1 MTIWAIAD
9 LHLAKGVPSKHMR
22 LFGPRWEHYM
32 EQIEAEWRRVV
43 SVDDLVLIPGD
54 ISWAMH
60 LQEAAVDLAWIDA
73 LPGTKLLLR
82 GNHDYW
88 WQSLSKVKQILPPSC
103 HLLQNNAFY
112 WEKEGV
118 AIGGSRLWDAPQ
130 ISFATAMPKDI
141 PLPTSP
147 KEHAEESEKIYT
159 RELLR
164 LETSLKQLSPKASRR
179 IAITHYPPVG
189 PALETTPA
197 SHLLEKYGIEQCLFG
212 HLHGIDPHQTLFGT
226 LHGVQ
231 YHLVAADALPNFTPY
246 CLSYNSREN
255 ISDIKNIDY

>member
-9 LHLAKGVPSKHMR
+9 LHLAKGVPSKHMS

-32 EQIEAEWRRVV
+32 ERIEEEWRRVV
-43 SVDDLVLIPGD
+43 ADGDLVLIPGD

-60 LQEAAVDLAWIDA
+60 LHEAAVDLAWIHA

-88 WQSLSKVKQILPPSC
+88 WQSLAKVQQILPPSC

-118 AIGGSRLWDAPQ
+118 AIGGSRLWDAPH
-130 ISFATAMPKDI
+130 ISFNAAMPEGAS
-141 PLPTSP
+141 PPPPT
-147 KEHAEESEKIYT
+147 EADVEESQKIYA

-164 LETSLKQLSPKASRR
+164 LETSLKQLAPSAQRR

-189 PALETTPA
+189 PALEPTPA
-197 SHLLEKYGIEQCLFG
+197 SLLLEKYGVEQCFFG
-212 HLHGIDPHQTLFGT
+212 HLHGVDLNHALFGT
-226 LHGVQ
+226 LHGIQ
-231 YHLVAADALPNFTPY
+231 YHLVAADALPNFTPHR
-246 CLSYNSREN
+246 LH
-255 ISDIKNIDY
+255 